1 MAQPNSKKG
10 FRILRR
16 FLICLLV
23 LMLVF
28 TLTVIIVPQYGI
40 WKNEYEREQVAIS
53 WLEDVRLNNNSADEV
68 RPTRPV
74 DKPTAPVNPPDVG
87 ATEPSDAPTEPTVDD
102 SDIPDV
108 NPNDFSYSELYAAV
122 QAYNEE
128 IYRTGQSKLNDMFDY
143 VEPVFDL
150 SDWGVKDDIFGVV
163 SIPKI
168 DVVLPVYLGAT
179 YQHMADGFAQMSQT
193 SIPIGGIN
201 TNCTLACH
209 RGWNG
214 MAYLRDVEMVEL
226 GDSVYVHNLWGD
238 LEYRVVDIYVIEPN
252 QTECLQ
258 IQDGRDLLT
267 IFTCH
272 PYRVS
277 THRYVL
283 VCERYIPENVPDME
297 QGGPQTNPDIPVDT
311 PDTSKPGKPVVPD
324 IGLDIKEDI
333 IDEVTRID
341 PDYIASV
348 FKGIMTTVMDTT
360 DGNTVESSQSMIFWT
375 VYFPWMLL
383 VLIVVCLIL
392 YAVYS
397 IVCFVKKRKNKTYG
411 AMFKLKTSGK

>member
-1 MAQPNSKKG
+1 MAQTRNKG
-10 FRILRR
+10 LNIIRKV
-16 FLICLLV
+16 LICLLIV
-23 LMLVF
+23 LLIF
-28 TLTVIIVPQYGI
+28 TLMVIIVPQYSI
-40 WKNEYEREQVAIS
+40 WKQEYEREQVAIS
-53 WLEDVRLNNNSADEV
+53 WLEEVRLNTEPK
-68 RPTRPV
+68 PTRPV
-74 DKPTAPVNPPDVG
+74 VTSTEPSIEEPTAPSVDT
-87 ATEPSDAPTEPTVDD
+87 TEPSVGETEPE
-102 SDIPDV
+102 IPDV
-108 NPNDFSYSELYAAV
+108 NPNGISYSELYAAM

-128 IYRTGQSKLNDMFDY
+128 IYRTGQSKLNDAFSY
-143 VEPVFDL
+143 EVPVFDL
-150 SDWGVKDDIFGVV
+150 SDWGVADDIFGVI

-179 YQHMADGFAQMSQT
+179 YRHMADGFAQMSQT
-193 SIPIGGIN
+193 SVPIGGVN

-214 MAYLRDVEMVEL
+214 MAYLRDVEMIEL

-252 QTECLQ
+252 KTECLQ
-258 IQDGRDLLT
+258 IQEGRDLLT

-283 VCERYIPENVPDME
+283 VCERYIPENVPDNS
-297 QGGPQTNPDIPVDT
+297 GNNNTDIPGDNTENPSDT
-311 PDTSKPGKPVVPD
+311 PATPVVPD

-333 IDEVTRID
+333 IDEVTKID
-341 PDYIASV
+341 PDYIMSV
-348 FKGIMTTVMDTT
+348 IKGVTITMIDTT
-360 DGNTVESSQSMIFWT
+360 DGNSVESSQSMIFWT

-383 VLIVVCLIL
+383 VLIFTCMSI

-397 IVCFVKKRKNKTYG
+397 IVRFIQRRKRRHVTKIFKVKSV
-411 AMFKLKTSGK
+411 SGK